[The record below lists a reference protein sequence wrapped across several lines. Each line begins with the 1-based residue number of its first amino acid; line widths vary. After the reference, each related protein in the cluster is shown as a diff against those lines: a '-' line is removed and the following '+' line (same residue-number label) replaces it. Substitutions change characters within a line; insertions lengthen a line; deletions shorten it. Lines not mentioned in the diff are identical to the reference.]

1 MKRSAKHI
9 DIKNPQT
16 VMPWVVDCVQ
26 RHYKRHDFRDMLIKH
41 GMKKDDYYEVRRT
54 HDRAALTPYCKAI
67 AEDACRRIASRNL
80 KLPEIKIRER
90 VDQSSGK
97 VRQIGNESAMQ
108 QVLDYI
114 AVYGAMEIFD
124 RRIVLAQVS
133 SIKGRGQKL
142 GVKLIRSFIGKDNR
156 AAMYAK
162 EHGMAYSR
170 RSTFFCKL
178 DIRKC
183 FPSARLEAFMR
194 LFERDCANGDLLW
207 LWETLLKSHK
217 VAGYSGFMIGALP
230 SCWAIQYMLSF
241 VYRKA
246 MAMHYTRRGRSVRVF
261 HKGVFFMD
269 DMLLFGASR
278 NRMRKGI
285 SELARYAK
293 EMLEL
298 EVKGGW
304 HIRRL
309 HGGGREEAVDMM
321 GYVVHADGR
330 ITIRKRLYKKIRRIL
345 LRYNAGGAFK
355 LKQAK
360 RACSYKGFLT
370 NSCHGKVE
378 KKYNAFRAIAQA
390 AKVVGENDK
399 TKAGAI
405 NV

>member
-1 MKRSAKHI
+1 MKR
-9 DIKNPQT
+9 Q
-16 VMPWVVDCVQ
+16 
-26 RHYKRHDFRDMLIKH
+26 
-41 GMKKDDYYEVRRT
+41 DYYKAKRL
-54 HDRAALTPYCKAI
+54 HDKAAFVPYCKEI
-67 AEDACRRIASRNL
+67 SKDACERIRCRELA
-80 KLPEIKIRER
+80 LPEIKIRER

-142 GVKLIRSFIGKDNR
+142 GVKLIRSFIKKDNH
-156 AAMYAK
+156 AAKYA
-162 EHGMAYSR
+162 EERGLAYLR
-170 RSTFFCKL
+170 RSTLFCKL

-183 FPSARLEAFMR
+183 FPSARLEAFTR
-194 LFERDCANGDLLW
+194 LFERDCANEDLLW

-217 VAGYSGFMIGALP
+217 VGGYSGFMIDALP

-241 VYRKA
+241 AYREA
-246 MAMHYTRRGRSVRVF
+246 MNMHYARRGKNIRVF

-269 DMLLFGASR
+269 DMLLFGTNRS
-278 NRMRKGI
+278 RMRKGI
-285 SELARYAK
+285 NEMSRYAK
-293 EMLEL
+293 EKLEL
-298 EVKGGW
+298 EIKDAW

-309 HGGGREEAVDMM
+309 HGGDREEAVDMM

-330 ITIRKRLYKKIRRIL
+330 TTIRKRIYKKIRRIL
-345 LRYNAGGAFK
+345 LRYNSRGTFK

-360 RACSYKGFLT
+360 RACSYKGFLS
-370 NSCHGKVE
+370 NSCHMRVE
-378 KKYNAFRAIAQA
+378 KKYKAFHAIAQA
-390 AKVVGENDK
+390 ARVVGEHDK

-405 NV
+405 SDV